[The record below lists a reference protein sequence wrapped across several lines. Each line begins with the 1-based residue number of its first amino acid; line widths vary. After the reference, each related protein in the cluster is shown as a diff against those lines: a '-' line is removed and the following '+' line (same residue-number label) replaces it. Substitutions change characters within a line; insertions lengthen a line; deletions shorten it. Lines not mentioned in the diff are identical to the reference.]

1 MFVEIP
7 GSENKMAS
15 AWATSS
21 TKADPDTG
29 YNSEKQQISSISGTS
44 PELDQS
50 TEARVALTTPEVVLP
65 LVRNSEK
72 DEEGQLKQKS
82 QEKSPEEDRKMT
94 MSKTNYKNS
103 PQRLAKSKTVKFKL
117 ETKLEQAELA
127 LIESQKQYE
136 LCKIYLYV
144 FFYTFNVYIFMY
156 VKRVLTSFS
165 IVLMCIHTSVFIVFF

>member
-29 YNSEKQQISSISGTS
+29 YNSEKQQISSISGTL

-50 TEARVALTTPEVVLP
+50 TEARVALTTREVVLP

-94 MSKTNYKNS
+94 MSRTNYKNS

-117 ETKLEQAELA
+117 ETTLKQAELA

-136 LCKIYLYV
+136 LCKR
-144 FFYTFNVYIFMY
+144 YTFMFSSILLTYIYSCM
-156 VKRVLTSFS
+156 
-165 IVLMCIHTSVFIVFF
+165 